1 MSDAPINSFN
11 FLDELKAAIGGGG
24 GGSVEQATNTTLGT
38 VYLQSKAG
46 NYNHQ
51 DYTAANAYF
60 VMGIIQFF
68 ASKWYDDLQTPVI
81 PDNITWL
88 KVAKIPVKT
97 KNLNDVPPTTYLR
110 GGLVMFANTA
120 NEDKTLTANTVFA
133 TGLDLQNGLTNSCM
147 AMHADGT
154 ISENTLKAASS
165 KSICFTANIT
175 FPANSTTY
183 VFIEE
188 DN

>member
-1 MSDAPINSFN
+1 MADAPINSFN
-11 FLDELKAAIGGGG
+11 FLDELKTAVGGG
-24 GGSVEQATNTTLGT
+24 GGSVEQATMTTLGT
-38 VYLQSKAG
+38 VYLQTESG
-46 NYNHQ
+46 EYNNQ
-51 DYTAANAYF
+51 DYTAANAHF
-60 VMGIIQFF
+60 LITILNFF
-68 ASKWYDDLQTPVI
+68 ASKWYIDLQTPII

-97 KNLNDVPPTTYLR
+97 KNLNDVAPTTYLR
-110 GGLVMFANTA
+110 SGMLMFANTA
-120 NEDKTLTANTVFA
+120 NENKTLTANTVFA
-133 TGLDLQNGLTNSCM
+133 TGLSLQDGLTNSCM
-147 AMHADGT
+147 IMHADGA

-165 KSICFTANIT
+165 KSICFTADIT

>member
-11 FLDELKAAIGGGG
+11 FLDELKAAVGG
-24 GGSVEQATNTTLGT
+24 GGSIEQATVSTLGT
-38 VYLQSKAG
+38 VYLQKADG
-46 NYNHQ
+46 TIINK
-51 DYTAANAYF
+51 DTTAANAA
-60 VMGIIQFF
+60 VMFNRSNF
-68 ASKWYDDLQTPVI
+68 LSNHWYPTLRAPII
-81 PDNITWL
+81 PDNLTWL
-88 KVAKIPVKT
+88 KVAKIPVKIT
-97 KNLNDVPPTTYLR
+97 NIFATNTTTYLR
-110 GGLVMFANTA
+110 GGMVMFANTA
-120 NEDKTLTANTVFA
+120 TEDKTLTANTVFA

-147 AMHADGT
+147 VMHADAT

-165 KSICFTANIT
+165 KSLCFTADIT

>member
-11 FLDELKAAIGGGG
+11 FLDELKAAVGGG
-24 GGSVEQATNTTLGT
+24 GGSVEPATTTALGA
-38 VYLQSKAG
+38 VYLQARNGDYNNG
-46 NYNHQ
+46 NL
-51 DYTAANAYF
+51 TAANAY
-60 VMGIIQFF
+60 ITEYRTNLL
-68 ASKWYDDLQTPVI
+68 ANKWYADLQTPTI

-97 KNLNDVPPTTYLR
+97 KSVLFSPTSYLR
-110 GGLVMFANTA
+110 SGLVMFANTA
-120 NEDKTLTANTVFA
+120 NEDKTLTANTIFA
-133 TGLDLQNGLTNSCM
+133 TGLTLYNGLTNSCM
-147 AMHADGT
+147 VMHADGT

-165 KSICFTANIT
+165 KSLCFTADIT

>member
-11 FLDELKAAIGGGG
+11 FLDELKAAVGG
-24 GGSVEQATNTTLGT
+24 GGSINPATTTELGS
-38 VYLQSKAG
+38 VYLQARNGDYSDG
-46 NYNHQ
+46 NL
-51 DYTAANAYF
+51 TAASAY
-60 VMGIIQFF
+60 ITEYRTNLL
-68 ASKWYDDLQTPVI
+68 ANRWYDDLQTPTI

-97 KNLNDVPPTTYLR
+97 KSVFFSPVSYLR

-120 NEDKTLTANTVFA
+120 NENKTLTANTIFA
-133 TGLDLQNGLTNSCM
+133 TGLSLYNGLTNSCM
-147 AMHADGT
+147 VMHADGAIT
-154 ISENTLKAASS
+154 ENTLKVASS
-165 KSICFTANIT
+165 KSICFTADIT
-175 FPANSTTY
+175 FPGNSTTY

>member
-11 FLDELKAAIGGGG
+11 FLEELKTAVGGG
-24 GGSVEQATNTTLGT
+24 GGSVEPATTTTLGT
-38 VYLQSKAG
+38 VYLQSRNGDYSNG
-46 NYNHQ
+46 NL
-51 DYTAANAYF
+51 TAANAYITEYR
-60 VMGIIQFF
+60 VNLLAG
-68 ASKWYDDLQTPVI
+68 KWYTDLQTPII

-97 KNLNDVPPTTYLR
+97 KNVFYGTPVSYLR
-110 GGLVMFANTA
+110 SGMVMFTNTS
-120 NEDKTLTANTVFA
+120 NDNKTLTSNTVFA
-133 TGLDLQNGLTNSCM
+133 TGLSLQDGLTNSCM
-147 AMHADGT
+147 IMHADGA

-165 KSICFTANIT
+165 KSICFTADIT
-175 FPANSTTY
+175 FSANSTTY

>member
-11 FLDELKAAIGGGG
+11 FLDELKTAVGGGG
-24 GGSVEQATNTTLGT
+24 GGSIEQATNTTLGT
-38 VYLQSKAG
+38 VYLQTKSG
-46 NYNHQ
+46 EYNNQ
-51 DYTAANAYF
+51 EYTAANAYF
-60 VMGIIQFF
+60 LINILNFF
-68 ASKWYDDLQTPVI
+68 ASKWYIDLQTPII

-110 GGLVMFANTA
+110 GGMLMFANTA
-120 NEDKTLTANTVFA
+120 NDDKTLTANTVFA

-147 AMHADGT
+147 VMQTNGT
-154 ISENTLKAASS
+154 ISENTLKVASS
-165 KSICFTANIT
+165 KSLCFTADIT

-183 VFIEE
+183 IFIEE